1 MISKKEFEYTV
12 GRNLA
17 KYRKEK
23 KLTQMQVAEMAE
35 LSVPFYASV
44 ELGNKGLSAYSLY
57 KLSAALGVDINCLL
71 SDDILDER
79 AKNIE
84 ALLSGKTERVK
95 LAAEKLVG
103 LLVES
108 IWQKRRIVNST
119 KPTIRRLNFCDIY
132 FLKISVHVCISV
144 AQQEN
149 TVAIL
154 PKIWKRPCSS
164 LGEQGLSSMEK
175 QKNFPGLLCPESLE
189 DTAFDAMSSK
199 LADNDGGAT
208 QT

>member
-17 KYRKEK
+17 KYRNEK

-71 SDDILDER
+71 SDDIPDER

-95 LAAEKLVG
+95 LAAEKIGRTACRKHRVRSKINSQKIKRGRLYGTCCTSRRNYSPAVQRNIQEACG
-103 LLVES
+103 LCRYS
-108 IWQKRRIVNST
+108 SRST
-119 KPTIRRLNFCDIY
+119 PKELPTMCRL
-132 FLKISVHVCISV
+132 
-144 AQQEN
+144 
-149 TVAIL
+149 
-154 PKIWKRPCSS
+154 
-164 LGEQGLSSMEK
+164 
-175 QKNFPGLLCPESLE
+175 
-189 DTAFDAMSSK
+189 
-199 LADNDGGAT
+199 
-208 QT
+208 

>member
-17 KYRKEK
+17 KYRNEK

-71 SDDILDER
+71 SDDIPDER

-84 ALLSGKTERVK
+84 ALLSGKNERVK

-108 IWQKRRIVNST
+108 I
-119 KPTIRRLNFCDIY
+119 
-132 FLKISVHVCISV
+132 
-144 AQQEN
+144 
-149 TVAIL
+149 
-154 PKIWKRPCSS
+154 
-164 LGEQGLSSMEK
+164 
-175 QKNFPGLLCPESLE
+175 ESGV
-189 DTAFDAMSSK
+189 K
-199 LADNDGGAT
+199 
-208 QT
+208 